1 MSANLWNK
9 IHKINEFKS
18 QLSKAI
24 GDVDRLKELAKWE
37 NDKLENQINAE
48 TLRRYQKA
56 KSEEAEELS
65 KKKEHLKTVLMNDER
80 AILKECKTAG
90 EEKAERL
97 KSMRAQAELL
107 EKQKKEAD
115 EKIALEKYDQR
126 LREECAEL
134 RQELSKRRANEIAH
148 DLLIQIEMKQKQ
160 NLLEKRQN
168 DYLDKFVL
176 THSKDMSNE
185 ADAQMIVEGKK
196 RIANFLKE
204 QIERKEQEK
213 LVEKVEKM
221 KQANALEE
229 LNKQLMQEKEDEAT
243 KKKQRFS
250 KIKLDLDKC
259 LQEKL
264 LRKSE
269 ERNQEAQCNNLLT
282 LLNQQVDKERSGK
295 QRDKV
300 TLKKEAL
307 QYLEHVRDSKEAEKN
322 FEKEMSRSIDEC
334 IAKQQNLDHH
344 KKMQFLIA
352 RENLK
357 NDVNEVCRRQIMEKR
372 KKHDEENLERIE
384 EGKQLNKIIERMKL
398 DSKHELHL
406 RRQNILTYRNGLERQ
421 IADQRIRYQQL
432 IADNERELEKNK
444 KTEEQLT
451 ELVHNIVYSDETDYN
466 RHPWQKLL
474 ATGHRPIPVW
484 DGELQISKFA
494 SARF

>member
-134 RQELSKRRANEIAH
+134 RQELSKRRANEIAR

-160 NLLEKRQN
+160 NLLEKRQS

-176 THSKDMSNE
+176 THSKDMFNE
-185 ADAQMIVEGKK
+185 ADAQVIVEGKK
-196 RIANFLKE
+196 RIAIFLKE

-300 TLKKEAL
+300 T
-307 QYLEHVRDSKEAEKN
+307 Y
-322 FEKEMSRSIDEC
+322 SRKC
-334 IAKQQNLDHH
+334 I
-344 KKMQFLIA
+344 FI
-352 RENLK
+352 
-357 NDVNEVCRRQIMEKR
+357 
-372 KKHDEENLERIE
+372 
-384 EGKQLNKIIERMKL
+384 
-398 DSKHELHL
+398 
-406 RRQNILTYRNGLERQ
+406 YF
-421 IADQRIRYQQL
+421 Y
-432 IADNERELEKNK
+432 
-444 KTEEQLT
+444 
-451 ELVHNIVYSDETDYN
+451 
-466 RHPWQKLL
+466 
-474 ATGHRPIPVW
+474 
-484 DGELQISKFA
+484 
-494 SARF
+494 

>member
-300 TLKKEAL
+300 T
-307 QYLEHVRDSKEAEKN
+307 Y
-322 FEKEMSRSIDEC
+322 SRKC
-334 IAKQQNLDHH
+334 I
-344 KKMQFLIA
+344 FI
-352 RENLK
+352 
-357 NDVNEVCRRQIMEKR
+357 
-372 KKHDEENLERIE
+372 
-384 EGKQLNKIIERMKL
+384 
-398 DSKHELHL
+398 
-406 RRQNILTYRNGLERQ
+406 YF
-421 IADQRIRYQQL
+421 Y
-432 IADNERELEKNK
+432 
-444 KTEEQLT
+444 
-451 ELVHNIVYSDETDYN
+451 
-466 RHPWQKLL
+466 
-474 ATGHRPIPVW
+474 
-484 DGELQISKFA
+484 
-494 SARF
+494 